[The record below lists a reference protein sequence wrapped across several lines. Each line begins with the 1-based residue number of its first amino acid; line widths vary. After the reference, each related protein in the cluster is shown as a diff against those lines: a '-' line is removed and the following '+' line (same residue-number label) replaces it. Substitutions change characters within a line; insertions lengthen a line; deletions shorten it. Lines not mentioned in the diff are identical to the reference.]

1 LTFKDNLTLEPIK
14 AAGRFV
20 GANIG
25 EMLLWSTSIVSTLF
39 FGPLDNLK
47 LLNQLG
53 AKGSEFAR
61 KDFSE
66 KAKIYKP
73 IQKPDPAAKIAD

>member
-1 LTFKDNLTLEPIK
+1 VKDSFTLEPLK

-20 GANIG
+20 ETNIG

-47 LLNQLG
+47 LLNQVG
-53 AKGSEFAR
+53 
-61 KDFSE
+61 
-66 KAKIYKP
+66 
-73 IQKPDPAAKIAD
+73 